1 MLTVLTPGARTLVQ
15 DLGRDGQY
23 AIGLPPSGALDQY
36 SHRCAN
42 LLVGNH
48 ENAATL
54 EIAMIGPALHCAEP
68 TVVAVTGG
76 DADVRVDGV
85 PVSCWQT
92 VEVPAGQVLQIGT
105 LRTGCHAYLAVR
117 GGIATEPFLGSRS
130 TYQSSAIGGHE
141 GRPLEAGDTLP
152 VGDETDVF
160 RPGVGSTVD
169 PRLRPALGGHQ
180 RLRLVEGLCRH
191 RFTDD
196 SVREFFASTFT
207 VSAESDR
214 TGRRLT
220 GPALRFVDR
229 EAPFGA
235 GDNPSNVVD
244 LGYPVGSVQVPNG
257 EEAIC
262 LLRDAVTGGGYATI
276 GTVVSADLDVLA
288 QLKAPDTVHF
298 VPVSLDQAIAARQE
312 RRDRVKHVRRGL
324 RLLSLY

>member
-1 MLTVLTPGARTLVQ
+1 MITVLAPGARTLVQ

-48 ENAATL
+48 ETAATL
-54 EIAMIGPALHCAEP
+54 EITMTGPELHFAEP
-68 TVVAVTGG
+68 ATVAVTGG
-76 DADVRVDGV
+76 EADVRIDGMPV
-85 PVSCWQT
+85 PCWQT
-92 VEVPAGQVLQIGT
+92 VFVDAGRVLRIGA

-130 TYQSSAIGGHE
+130 TYQSSAIGGHD
-141 GRPLEAGDTLP
+141 GRALAAGDTLP
-152 VGDETDVF
+152 VGDEPDEI
-160 RPGVGSTVD
+160 RPGQGSSVD

-180 RLRLVEGLCRH
+180 PLRFVEGLCRH
-191 RFTDD
+191 RFTDE
-196 SVREFFASTFT
+196 SVHEFFSSTFA
-207 VSAESDR
+207 VSPESDR
-214 TGRRLT
+214 TGRRLI

-276 GTVVSADLDVLA
+276 GTVVSSDLDVLA
-288 QLKAPDTVHF
+288 QLKAPDTVRF
-298 VPVSLDQAIAARQE
+298 VPVSLDQAVTARRE
-312 RRDRVKHVRRGL
+312 RRDRLKHVRRGL

>member
-1 MLTVLTPGARTLVQ
+1 MITVLTPGARTLVQ

-42 LLVGNH
+42 LLAGNQ
-48 ENAATL
+48 ETAATL
-54 EIAMIGPALHCAEP
+54 EITMLGPELRFTEPAL
-68 TVVAVTGG
+68 VAVTGG
-76 DADVRVDGV
+76 EADVHLDGL
-85 PVSCWQT
+85 PAPCWRT
-92 VEVPAGQVLQIGT
+92 LFVEAGQVLRIGA

-141 GRPLEAGDTLP
+141 GRPLAAGDTLP
-152 VGDETDVF
+152 IGDAIGDF
-160 RPGVGSTVD
+160 LPGEGSSVD
-169 PRLRPALGGHQ
+169 PLLRPALGGQQ

-191 RFTDD
+191 RFTDK

-214 TGRRLT
+214 TGRRLL

-288 QLKAPDTVHF
+288 QLKAPDTVRF
-298 VPVSLDQAIAARQE
+298 VPVSIDQAVAARRE
-312 RRDRVKHVRRGL
+312 RRDRLNHVRRGL

>member
-1 MLTVLTPGARTLVQ
+1 MMTVLAPGARTLVQ
-15 DLGRDGQY
+15 DLGRAGQY

-42 LLVGNH
+42 LLVGNT
-48 ENAATL
+48 ETAATL
-54 EIAMIGPALHCAEP
+54 EVTMIGPELRFAEP
-68 TVVAVTGG
+68 ATVAITGG
-76 DADVRVDGV
+76 EAEISIDGM
-85 PVSCWQT
+85 PAEGWQT
-92 VEVPAGQVLQIGT
+92 LSVDAGQVLRIGT

-130 TYQSSAIGGHE
+130 TYQSSAIGC
-141 GRPLEAGDTLP
+141 PLAAGDTVP
-152 VGDETDVF
+152 VGDETEPF
-160 RPGVGSTVD
+160 CPGEGSTVD
-169 PRLRPALGGHQ
+169 SRLRPALGGHQ
-180 RLRLVEGLCRH
+180 PLRLVEGLCRY
-191 RFTDD
+191 RFTDE
-196 SVREFFASTFT
+196 SVREFFSSTFT

-214 TGRRLT
+214 TGRRLI

-276 GTVVSADLDVLA
+276 GTVVSADLDALA
-288 QLKAPDTVHF
+288 QLKAPDTVRF
-298 VPVSLDQAIAARQE
+298 VPVSLDQAVAARRE
-312 RRDRVKHVRRGL
+312 SRDRLGHVRRGL

>member
-1 MLTVLTPGARTLVQ
+1 MLTVLSPGARTLVQ

-42 LLVGNH
+42 LLAGNH

-54 EIAMIGPALHCAEP
+54 EITMIGPALRFTEP
-68 TVVAVTGG
+68 ATVAVTGG
-76 DADVRVDGV
+76 EADADVDGV
-85 PVSCWQT
+85 PVSCWRT
-92 VEVPAGQVLQIGT
+92 LFVEPGQVLRIGT

-117 GGIATEPFLGSRS
+117 GGIGTEPFLGSRS
-130 TYQSSAIGGHE
+130 TYQSSAIGGHD
-141 GRPLEAGDTLP
+141 GRALVSGDILP
-152 VGDETDVF
+152 VGDETGAF
-160 RPGVGSTVD
+160 GPGAGSTVD
-169 PRLRPALGGHQ
+169 PRLRPVLGGHQ

-191 RFTDD
+191 RFTDE
-196 SVREFFASTFT
+196 SVREFFSSTFT
-207 VSAESDR
+207 VSPESDR
-214 TGRRLT
+214 TGRRLI

-288 QLKAPDTVHF
+288 QLKAPDTVGF
-298 VPVSLDQAIAARQE
+298 VPVSLDQAIAARHE
-312 RRDRVKHVRRGL
+312 RHDRLKQVRHGL